1 MSMKD
6 TYAKDKARYSTT
18 DKLIKQGR
26 LDEVW
31 RIHPDNPNRL
41 QVKKK
46 GKTNSVNT

>member
-6 TYAKDKARYSTT
+6 IYAADKKRYSVT
-18 DKLIKQGR
+18 DDLIKKGK
-26 LDEVW
+26 LKDVW

-46 GKTNSVNT
+46 KTNSVNA

>member
-1 MSMKD
+1 MKD
-6 TYAKDKARYSTT
+6 TYAKDKSRYSTT